1 MNSSP
6 RRLALTVNALLD
18 KAMAC
23 CRKASRD
30 KARLVSP
37 LIIVRLLL
45 AGAAMTAVAAQGEPP
60 SVQSNADLTVEQV
73 RRNAREAEARKDID
87 APTKARIAAPSR
99 AALAD
104 LERVPELRAQAQNYR
119 QLIRDA
125 PDQIRDLERKLE
137 RLRLESGQ
145 VVSGPSSARNTLN
158 ELEQALTETETRQ
171 AAGRAELAEL
181 DLETER
187 VDTEPSELRNTQYE
201 EQAGLERLR
210 EQIQTAAGASRQTL
224 LAKTELQAKRA
235 ALLVR
240 EAEAEVLHNR
250 IDVQPLLVRLTPLR
264 QEVIRAQLKRGDADL
279 KRLAALVDQRRVDDA
294 RLAEDAA
301 AERQGQLVGR
311 GPFLSRLAAAN
322 AQSSAQL
329 AETAKAIES
338 LREARD
344 QRAAEA
350 ENLEVDFQRAR
361 LRRERGKLTE
371 SLARVLAERGAA
383 LPEAEQFRRRA
394 RGERAQVAESILPL
408 PSRLRASSVAR
419 EPGPGTR
426 HRHAR

>member
-1 MNSSP
+1 
-6 RRLALTVNALLD
+6 
-18 KAMAC
+18 MA
-23 CRKASRD
+23 S
-30 KARLVSP
+30 
-37 LIIVRLLL
+37 
-45 AGAAMTAVAAQGEPP
+45 
-60 SVQSNADLTVEQV
+60 
-73 RRNAREAEARKDID
+73 
-87 APTKARIAAPSR
+87 PTKARIAALSR

-158 ELEQALTETETRQ
+158 ELEQALTETRQ

-301 AERQGQLVGR
+301 AERQRQLVSPS
-311 GPFLSRLAAAN
+311 PFLSRLAAAN
-322 AQSSAQL
+322 VQSSAQL

-361 LRRERGKLTE
+361 LRLERGKLTE

-383 LPEAEQFRRRA
+383 LPEAEQFRRA
-394 RGERAQVAESILPL
+394 RRTGAGR
-408 PSRLRASSVAR
+408 
-419 EPGPGTR
+419 
-426 HRHAR
+426 